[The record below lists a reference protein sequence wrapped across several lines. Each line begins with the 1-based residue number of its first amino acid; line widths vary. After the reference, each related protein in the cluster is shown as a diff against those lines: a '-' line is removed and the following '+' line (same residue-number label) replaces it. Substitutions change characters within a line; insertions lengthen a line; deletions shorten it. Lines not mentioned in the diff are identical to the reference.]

1 MADNILGSKM
11 GGNQGL
17 TSPHLGWQ
25 IYLKWAWIMWEIWY
39 IATRLD
45 IATMYFSNQQPIY
58 FDRVSIGKTFLK
70 YVIMRLSAFLC
81 SFLISLYF
89 LTSLTGWGFSA
100 KDSDIPGWTHPF
112 QLHRPSMTSW
122 TSTSPPLSG
131 CTFSHISASYVSQ
144 LRNNIIKA
152 LKRTNGKICM
162 GAGFSQNV
170 PWHSL
175 MSNVPSN
182 WGINP

>member
-1 MADNILGSKM
+1 MTNISQLGLDHV
-11 GGNQGL
+11 GDL
-17 TSPHLGWQ
+17 
-25 IYLKWAWIMWEIWY
+25 
-39 IATRLD
+39 IATKLD

-58 FDRVSIGKTFLK
+58 FDKVSIGKTFLK

-144 LRNNIIKA
+144 LRNNINTA
-152 LKRTNGKICM
+152 PKRTKRKICASV
-162 GAGFSQNV
+162 GYPQNV

-175 MSNVPSN
+175 ISNVSSSR
-182 WGINP
+182 GINP